1 MADIRY
7 ILEHIRATYRLEK
20 VTYSFPTVTEVKAR
34 ATSSEKDTIRTI
46 AQANS
51 NFPVTPNMLQM
62 DEMVAQTPLKDLKQ
76 VKLVLERI
84 PRNSLYKLQ
93 VSVASELQSHART
106 DAIDLQHTKNGKE
119 VLELVFS

>member
-7 ILEHIRATYRLEK
+7 VLEHIRATYRLEK
-20 VTYSFPTVTEVKAR
+20 VTYSFLTVTEVKTR

-93 VSVASELQSHART
+93 VSVASEL
-106 DAIDLQHTKNGKE
+106 
-119 VLELVFS
+119 